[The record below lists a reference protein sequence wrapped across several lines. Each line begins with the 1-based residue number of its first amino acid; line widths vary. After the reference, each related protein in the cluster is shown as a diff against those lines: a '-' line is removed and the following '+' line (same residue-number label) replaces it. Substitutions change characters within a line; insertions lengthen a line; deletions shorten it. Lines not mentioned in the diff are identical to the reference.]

1 MSKKDINYVANVEK
15 SIAEKYGRE
24 AVQDFRSNWSPE
36 KEKDYIKDLSSVGMK
51 KTNKKRTNEETLIN
65 GVKIKRRSIGQKRER
80 ICPVCKTYSFSGQDD
95 LYMNRF
101 KCCYECYIDFVVHEE
116 QRWLDGWR
124 PDSER
129 LEHAYRRRK
138 NGNSTRNS

>member
-1 MSKKDINYVANVEK
+1 MSKKDINYVAAVEK
-15 SIAEKYGRE
+15 SIAEKYGKE
-24 AVQDFRSNWSPE
+24 TVQDFRSGWSPE
-36 KEKDYIKDLSSVGMK
+36 KEKDYIKDLSTRSKK
-51 KTNKKRTNEETLIN
+51 KTNKKISQEEFTINE
-65 GVKIKRRSIGQKRER
+65 VKIKRRSVGQKLER

-101 KCCYECYIDFVVHEE
+101 KCCYECYVDFVAHEE

-129 LEHAYRRRK
+129 LEYAYRRRK